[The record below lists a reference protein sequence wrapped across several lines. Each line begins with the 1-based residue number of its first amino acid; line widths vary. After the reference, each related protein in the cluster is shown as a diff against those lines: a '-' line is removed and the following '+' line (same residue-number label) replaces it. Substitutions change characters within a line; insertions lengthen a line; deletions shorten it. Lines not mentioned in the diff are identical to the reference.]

1 MVEMSDWVRWK
12 RVLAYTPILSVLPI
26 PLRSPRNNFRF
37 LRLAPITPGDN
48 TPVVEGDVYGLVEE
62 VSEWEK

>member
-1 MVEMSDWVRWK
+1 MSDWGKYAQWK
-12 RVLAYTPILSVLPI
+12 RVLVYTSILSVLPI
-26 PLRSPRNNFRF
+26 PLRSSRNSFRH

-62 VSEWEK
+62 VSEWS